1 MTAPSPDRYPWPG
14 RSGAVRHLL
23 TLAAGAANAFG
34 FLALDGVFTSVVT
47 ANSALLGLRLGDAH
61 LAAAR
66 LVAVALLGY
75 VAGTAAG
82 GLVAAGRGRLRGA
95 GIRGGLLLEALL
107 LWLVVCGW
115 LGWDMAPHG
124 AARTLLLFL
133 TALAM
138 GCQNGSVRVTAGS
151 EITTAYLTGL
161 LTSAVTEF
169 ATRGRLR
176 TRSVGIVAALI
187 AGAAV
192 EGAVHR
198 WLRPAAPLVPALLV
212 TAALAATWLRAP
224 ARPAVVPPEP

>member
-1 MTAPSPDRYPWPG
+1 MTTPSPDRSPWPG
-14 RSGAVRHLL
+14 RNGATRHLL

-47 ANSALLGLRLGDAH
+47 ANSALLGLHLGSAH

-66 LVAVALLGY
+66 LVAVALIGY
-75 VAGTAAG
+75 VVGAAAG

-115 LGWDMAPHG
+115 LGWHMAPHG

-151 EITTAYLTGL
+151 EVTTAYLTGL
-161 LTSAVTEF
+161 LTSTVTAF
-169 ATRGRLR
+169 ATRGRLQA
-176 TRSVGIVAALI
+176 RSVGIVASLI

-192 EGAVHR
+192 DGAVYR
-198 WLRPAAPLVPALLV
+198 WLRPGAPLVPALLV

-224 ARPAVVPPEP
+224 TRPATVPLRL

>member
-1 MTAPSPDRYPWPG
+1 MTAPSLDRSPWPG
-14 RSGAVRHLL
+14 RSGVTRHLL

-47 ANSALLGLRLGDAH
+47 ANSALLGLHLGDAH

-75 VAGTAAG
+75 VVGAAAG
-82 GLVAAGRGRLRGA
+82 AVVAAGRGRLRGR
-95 GIRGGLLLEALL
+95 GIRGGLFLEALL

-115 LGWDMAPHG
+115 LGWHMAPHG

-151 EITTAYLTGL
+151 EVTTAYLTGL
-161 LTSAVTEF
+161 LTSTVTAF

-198 WLRPAAPLVPALLV
+198 WLRPGAPLVPALLV
-212 TAALAATWLRAP
+212 TAALAATWPSAP
-224 ARPAVVPPEP
+224 TRPAAAPP